1 MGRSPGPGRTTKGTE
16 TSMPNRAAIRL
27 AAGFVVIASLTAAC
41 TSQGTNSAPPSG
53 GATSNTTGGKT
64 YNLSAAMDARQVVT
78 PRNKPWKEP
87 SRLAQAEG
95 TFTGLLNSKT
105 GKLAWHI
112 QVTGVGGP
120 KFMVADIHFGRQ
132 GQFGGLLTRLCIPCH
147 QDQHGVVKVKSKYVS
162 SILLGDSWVTV
173 FTTKY
178 PDGVI
183 RGQLK
188 TR

>member
-1 MGRSPGPGRTTKGTE
+1 
-16 TSMPNRAAIRL
+16 MPNRAAIRL

-41 TSQGTNSAPPSG
+41 TSQ
-53 GATSNTTGGKT
+53 ATSSNSHSAGTASNATGGKT

-78 PRNKPWKEP
+78 PHNKPWKSP

-120 KFMVADIHFGRQ
+120 KFMVADIHFGRK
-132 GQFGGLLTRLCIPCH
+132 GQFGGLLARLCIPCH

-162 SILLGDSWVTV
+162 SILFGDSWVTV